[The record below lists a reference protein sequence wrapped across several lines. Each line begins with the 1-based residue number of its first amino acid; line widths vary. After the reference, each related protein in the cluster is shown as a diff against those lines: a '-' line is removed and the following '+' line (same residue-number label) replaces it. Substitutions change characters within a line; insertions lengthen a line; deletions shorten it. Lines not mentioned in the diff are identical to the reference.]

1 MQLVQIVN
9 GTRLSVYHDSRK
21 VDAVVN
27 GDPYVVG
34 IAGHDYPNLI
44 VRIPVH
50 LAGSNENVD
59 VSGGNVQ
66 AVYEDATGSAM
77 DALFKARGGES

>member
-1 MQLVQIVN
+1 MQLVQIQN

-21 VDAVVN
+21 RDAVVN

-34 IAGHDYPNLI
+34 IAGHEYPNLI

-50 LAGSNENVD
+50 LPDSNENLD
-59 VSGGNVQ
+59 VSGGSVQ
-66 AVYEDATGSAM
+66 AVYE
-77 DALFKARGGES
+77 GEGQ